1 MKKEL
6 SSLDLK
12 YLIKELSILNNA
24 KVNKLYQYKSELL
37 LDLHVPSKG
46 KYFLKVF
53 LPNLMYITEEK
64 RDYTS
69 PSGFCMFLRKSLM
82 NARLRNVSQIESE
95 RIIDIEFE
103 KEKVFHLIIELFSK
117 GNIILCRSDY
127 KILGCLSV
135 QKWSTRE
142 IKKGNNYLHP
152 ERKFNVFK
160 IKEKELKE
168 LIKSSKMDSIVK
180 TLAVDLG
187 IGGVYS
193 EELCLEAK
201 IDKNKK
207 NLDDKEIKR
216 LYLKLKKLITKKTEP
231 GIYENGDIV
240 PFKLQ
245 QFKELK
251 FTKYKSFNE
260 AIDEKYGTIEDV
272 ATTKHDIKIDKVI
285 RILEEQK
292 QKILELEKEAEENTK
307 KGELIYEKYQQVDS
321 LIKEL
326 WDIRRKHSWKEIKE
340 KLKNHKVIKD
350 IVEKENK
357 VTIEI

>member
-12 YLIKELSILNNA
+12 YLVKELSILNNA

-160 IKEKELKE
+160 IKEKELN
-168 LIKSSKMDSIVK
+168 IYSSKQI
-180 TLAVDLG
+180 
-187 IGGVYS
+187 
-193 EELCLEAK
+193 
-201 IDKNKK
+201 
-207 NLDDKEIKR
+207 
-216 LYLKLKKLITKKTEP
+216 
-231 GIYENGDIV
+231 
-240 PFKLQ
+240 
-245 QFKELK
+245 
-251 FTKYKSFNE
+251 
-260 AIDEKYGTIEDV
+260 
-272 ATTKHDIKIDKVI
+272 
-285 RILEEQK
+285 
-292 QKILELEKEAEENTK
+292 
-307 KGELIYEKYQQVDS
+307 
-321 LIKEL
+321 
-326 WDIRRKHSWKEIKE
+326 
-340 KLKNHKVIKD
+340 
-350 IVEKENK
+350 
-357 VTIEI
+357 